1 MYGLKKMTSPWHVT
15 NSNETSDG
23 QEEDNLTLP
32 QARSLQYSDRF
43 LSLSLRLPTVASNN
57 ISETKL

>member
-32 QARSLQYSDRF
+32 QAAVSSIQRQISLT
-43 LSLSLRLPTVASNN
+43 LPPSPYYDF
-57 ISETKL
+57 

>member
-1 MYGLKKMTSPWHVT
+1 MYDLKKMTSPWHVT

-32 QARSLQYSDRF
+32 QAAVSSIQ
-43 LSLSLRLPTVASNN
+43 
-57 ISETKL
+57 